1 MGNQGSTA
9 PTVTNHA
16 IARSPSSA
24 SASTKDVAAT
34 AGSASSG
41 RRVTAAP
48 ASSATSTAAA
58 YSKRIA
64 RAPIRQGW
72 YPPPTTMPEVVDLHA
87 HVLPGVDD
95 GPASADESVEL
106 ARRAAADG
114 VTTLAATPHLRDDHP
129 GVVPEELAR
138 RTAELGRL
146 LDREGVGLALV
157 PGGEVDLTWALD
169 AGDDVLR
176 LVSYGQR
183 GSDLLVETPYGELP
197 QHFERMIDA
206 VRWRGYRV
214 LLAHPERNPSFQRSP
229 ERLAD
234 LVDRG
239 VLVQLTAAS
248 LARPRGSR
256 SGRLARAAVSEG
268 MAHVIASDAHGS
280 AHPGPGRAG
289 GGPRPGL
296 RARSGPRRV
305 DGHGRARSG
314 PRGRSASAA
323 ARARRPPAGNRRP
336 RSGGARRAGADV
348 LRPRPVVAGAGQS
361 RRARAT
367 ASTE

>member
-1 MGNQGSTA
+1 
-9 PTVTNHA
+9 
-16 IARSPSSA
+16 
-24 SASTKDVAAT
+24 
-34 AGSASSG
+34 
-41 RRVTAAP
+41 
-48 ASSATSTAAA
+48 
-58 YSKRIA
+58 
-64 RAPIRQGW
+64 
-72 YPPPTTMPEVVDLHA
+72 MPEVVDLHA

-146 LDREGVGLALV
+146 LDQEGVGLALV

-197 QHFERMIDA
+197 HHFERMIDA

-248 LARPRGSR
+248 LTRPRGSR
-256 SGRLARAAVSEG
+256 SGRLARAALSEG

-280 AHPGPGRAG
+280 ATLDRAG
-289 GGPRPGL
+289 LAEGVSL
-296 RARSGPRRV
+296 AAEI
-305 DGHGRARSG
+305 D
-314 PRGRSASAA
+314 A
-323 ARARRPPAGNRRP
+323 ARAEWMVTDAPAAILEGAPLSPPPSPAAHKRSFLTRARGAFSRRP
-336 RSGGARRAGADV
+336 
-348 LRPRPVVAGAGQS
+348 
-361 RRARAT
+361 
-367 ASTE
+367 